1 MWVFLYVGL
10 SVSFAQSQE
19 PMDFEGAEIQGE
31 LNQADL
37 SLLGQ
42 RTPWVIPVPLKP
54 PTTMG
59 HHLRLPVCWPVL
71 RAAPALVVA
80 VEAPPAKKRKRN
92 GRR

>member
-10 SVSFAQSQE
+10 SFSFAQSQE
-19 PMDFEGAEIQGE
+19 PMDFDGAEIQGE

-42 RTPWVIPVPLKP
+42 RMPWVIPVPLKP
-54 PTTMG
+54 PETMG
-59 HHLRLPVCWPVL
+59 HHLRLSPSWPVL
-71 RAAPALVVA
+71 LPAPEPVV
-80 VEAPPAKKRKRN
+80 VTEKPRAKKRKRH